1 MNLTLKQRMMLVV
14 LVVATGIAG
23 LAGFLLFELN
33 KVFEQAS
40 YANANTVGSIV
51 HLVNAKSGYNKV
63 RIQIGLHIANTD
75 PQKMI
80 EVDKEI
86 IKGRNEVSNSLKK
99 FETDGCLNVSCVSDE
114 KDQNYLN
121 QLKAIW
127 EILGPDIDTILVT
140 SRAQKKTDA
149 IALLL
154 DEKIAT
160 QFDKFNAVLNE
171 EILYN
176 VKLGNDSAAEAQ
188 NSKSHALLLGGFISV
203 LLLIIVT
210 TITMFVSNA
219 ILKMLGGDPQ
229 HVSDLVGRVST
240 GDLRI
245 SQDLDKAG
253 ASSLLGKIKV
263 LVQNLS
269 DLAIQTDLIGKG
281 DFSRQARV
289 LSEHDRLSLSINS
302 MTNLLRNTK
311 QEDDRRNWL
320 KDGSSQ
326 LTTSLTGDYS
336 IQELANLSISILAR
350 YLNAGRGV
358 IYLYHHEEEALDLMG
373 SYMYTER
380 DHLGSRFK
388 VGEGAVGQ
396 VARERKPI
404 ILTTVTNDA
413 APIVTGTTSNKPLY
427 TYTYPLLR
435 DDVLLGVIELASF
448 IKFENV
454 ELELLANAC
463 GVIAS
468 FLYIAEQRDS
478 IRQLLTKANAAE
490 QEARQQSES
499 LQEANAQMEEQ
510 QQQLQQQSEELRQAN
525 AQMEEQQQILEQN
538 NQALKQSQLELD
550 IKAKDLENSGRYK
563 SEFLANMSHELR
575 TPLNAI
581 ILLSKIMASNNDHM
595 LSPEDVKRAEVILR
609 SGKDLLALI
618 NDVLDLSKIEAG
630 HMDITYSEIT
640 ISSFTSYL
648 QDLFVAQA
656 EERHLQFIV
665 DDQLHTNF
673 VSDPDKLAQILRNLL
688 SNAFKFTKQGSVTL
702 RLQRRPGSTLPICLS
717 VIDTGIGIPK
727 DKQAVIFDA
736 FRQADGSTS
745 REFGGTG
752 LGLTISRSISNLLG
766 GTIEIESV
774 ANQGSTFTLCLPEAP
789 PGWVPKVK
797 MNPVIEKPLSTA
809 ITTIIDDRLQLKEGD
824 KLILL
829 IDDDPAFGMALLEI
843 NRRLGYKTIL
853 AENAAQ
859 GIAMAHT
866 YQPSGILLD
875 LGLPDMEGT
884 EVLEKIKSTRDLASI
899 PIYIV
904 SARDHNEAKDLH
916 KSIGYLQK
924 PANEC
929 QLIEAE
935 AALLSFVRNDQV
947 QSVLTITSGGI
958 NAKDIQ
964 KLLGP
969 NVENDKKHLQEIS
982 ANSDISTVLREWIWN
997 LVIVDLTGI
1006 DIQRAESIATAV
1018 KQIHNGT
1025 ALIFFSLNELS
1036 EEQEAVLSRYSDSII
1051 IKTAHA
1057 ESRLQQNIERFL
1069 SEVKQTPAIKNVKQA
1084 TDNNIK
1090 HLAGQTILVVD
1101 DDPRNL
1107 FAVTAALEQHGAKV
1121 LCAINGKLAL
1131 SMLDKNGVDLIL
1143 MDIMMPEMDGFQV
1156 IAAVRSNLNLAEIPI
1171 IALTA
1176 KAMPQDKQRIMEVG
1190 ANDYLSKP
1198 VDFDDLINMSKKW
1211 ISSKGKK

>member
-1 MNLTLKQRMMLVV
+1 MNLTLKQRMMLII
-14 LVVATGIAG
+14 LVVGIGVAG
-23 LAGFLLFELN
+23 LTSFLLIQLD
-33 KVFEQAS
+33 KVFEQSS
-40 YANANTVGSIV
+40 YANENSVGSV
-51 HLVNAKSGYNKV
+51 VNLTNIRGGFNKI
-63 RIQIGLHIANTD
+63 RIELGLHIANTD
-75 PQKMI
+75 PQKTPLI
-80 EVDKEI
+80 EQEI
-86 IKGRNEVSNSLKK
+86 NNGRNEIISSIKK
-99 FETDGCLNVSCVSDE
+99 FETDGCLGTTCVSDE
-114 KDQNYLN
+114 KDRDYLN
-121 QLKAIW
+121 QLKAAW
-127 EILGPDIDTILVT
+127 ENLNPDIDAVLEQ
-140 SRAQKKTDA
+140 SREQKKSNAT
-149 IALLL
+149 ALLL
-154 DEKIAT
+154 DEKINSKIE
-160 QFDKFNAVLNE
+160 KFYTILLNE
-171 EILYN
+171 TLYN
-176 VKLGNDSAAEAQ
+176 IKLGNDAAAEAQ
-188 NSKSHALLLGGFISV
+188 KSKNHALLLGSFISV
-203 LLLIIVT
+203 LILMSMTAICLIISN
-210 TITMFVSNA
+210 TILET
-219 ILKMLGGDPQ
+219 LGGDPQ

-245 SQDLDKAG
+245 SQDLDKAA

-281 DFSRQARV
+281 DFSKQARV

-311 QEDDRRNWL
+311 QEDERRNWL

-336 IQELANLSISILAR
+336 IQELTNLSISILAR

-358 IYLYHHEEEALDLMG
+358 IYLYHHEEGVLDLMG

-380 DHLGSRFK
+380 DHLGTRFK
-388 VGEGAVGQ
+388 LGEGAIGQ

-404 ILTTVTNDA
+404 ILTTVSNDA
-413 APIVTGTTSNKPLY
+413 APIVTGTTSSKPLY

-435 DDVLLGVIELASF
+435 DDTLLGVIELANF
-448 IKFENV
+448 VKFENV

-581 ILLSKIMASNNDHM
+581 ILLSKIMASNNENM

-630 HMDITYSEIT
+630 HMDISYSEIT
-640 ISSFTSYL
+640 VSSFTSYL
-648 QDLFVAQA
+648 QDLFSAQA
-656 EERHLQFIV
+656 EEKNLQFIV

-702 RLQRRPGSTLPICLS
+702 RLTRRQGSSLPICLS

-727 DKQAVIFDA
+727 EKQGVIFEA

-789 PGWVPKVK
+789 PGWVPKIK
-797 MNPVIEKPLSTA
+797 NNHILEKPLSA
-809 ITTIIDDRLQLKEGD
+809 GLPPIVDDRLQLKEGD

-904 SARDHNEAKDLH
+904 SARDHSEAKNLT

-935 AALLSFVRNDQV
+935 AALLSFVSNDKA
-947 QSVLTITSGGI
+947 QSVLTISSGGI

-964 KLLGP
+964 KLLGAYSG
-969 NVENDKKHLQEIS
+969 NDKKHLQEIS
-982 ANSDISTVLREWIWN
+982 ANTDISTVLREWIWN
-997 LVIVDLTGI
+997 VVIVDLTGI
-1006 DIQRAESIATAV
+1006 DISRAEAIAIAV

-1036 EEQEAVLSRYSDSII
+1036 EEHEAVLSRYSDSII
-1051 IKTAHA
+1051 IKTPQA

-1084 TDNNIK
+1084 ADNNAK
-1090 HLAGQTILVVD
+1090 HLAGHTILVVD

-1131 SMLDKNGVDLIL
+1131 NMLDKNGVDLIL

-1171 IALTA
+1171 VALTA
-1176 KAMPQDKQRIMEVG
+1176 KAMPQDKQRIIEVG

-1198 VDFDDLINMSKKW
+1198 VDFDDLINISKKW
-1211 ISSKGKK
+1211 VSFKGKK

>member
-1 MNLTLKQRMMLVV
+1 MLITAIS
-14 LVVATGIAG
+14 LI
-23 LAGFLLFELN
+23 
-33 KVFEQAS
+33 
-40 YANANTVGSIV
+40 
-51 HLVNAKSGYNKV
+51 
-63 RIQIGLHIANTD
+63 
-75 PQKMI
+75 
-80 EVDKEI
+80 
-86 IKGRNEVSNSLKK
+86 VSN
-99 FETDGCLNVSCVSDE
+99 G
-114 KDQNYLN
+114 
-121 QLKAIW
+121 
-127 EILGPDIDTILVT
+127 ILQT
-140 SRAQKKTDA
+140 
-149 IALLL
+149 
-154 DEKIAT
+154 
-160 QFDKFNAVLNE
+160 
-171 EILYN
+171 
-176 VKLGNDSAAEAQ
+176 
-188 NSKSHALLLGGFISV
+188 
-203 LLLIIVT
+203 
-210 TITMFVSNA
+210 
-219 ILKMLGGDPQ
+219 LGGDPQ
-229 HVSDLVGRVST
+229 HVTDLVNRVST

-245 SQDLDKAG
+245 SQDLDKAA

-281 DFSRQARV
+281 DFSKQARV

-302 MTNLLRNTK
+302 MTNLLRTSK
-311 QEDDRRNWL
+311 QDDERRNWL

-336 IQELANLSISILAR
+336 IQELTNLSISILAR

-358 IYLYHHEEEALDLMG
+358 IYLYHHEENVLDLMG

-380 DHLGSRFK
+380 DHLGTRFK
-388 VGEGAVGQ
+388 LGEGAVGQ

-413 APIVTGTTSNKPLY
+413 APIVTGTTSSKPIY

-435 DDVLLGVIELASF
+435 DDALLGVVELASF
-448 IKFENV
+448 IKFEDI

-463 GVIAS
+463 SVIAS
-468 FLYIAEQRDS
+468 FLYVAEQRDS
-478 IRQLLTKANAAE
+478 IRQLLSKANAAE
-490 QEARQQSES
+490 QAARQQSES

-550 IKAKDLENSGRYK
+550 VKAKDLENSGRYK

-581 ILLSKIMASNNDHM
+581 ILLSKIMASNNDNVM
-595 LSPEDVKRAEVILR
+595 SPEDVKRAEVILR

-630 HMDITYSEIT
+630 HMDIAYSEIT
-640 ISSFTSYL
+640 VSSFTSYL
-648 QDLFVAQA
+648 QDLFTAQA
-656 EERHLQFIV
+656 EEKNLQFIV
-665 DDQLHTNF
+665 DDQLHANF

-702 RLQRRPGSTLPICLS
+702 RLTRRPGTSLPICLS

-727 DKQAVIFDA
+727 EKQAVIFEA

-766 GTIEIESV
+766 GTIEIESI

-789 PGWVPKVK
+789 PGWVPKIK
-797 MNPVIEKPLSTA
+797 NNPIIEKSLSAGLPA
-809 ITTIIDDRLQLKEGD
+809 IVDDRLQLKEGD

-829 IDDDPAFGMALLEI
+829 IDDDPAFGMALLQI

-904 SARDHNEAKDLH
+904 SARDHNEAKDLN

-924 PANEC
+924 PANES

-935 AALLSFVRNDQV
+935 AALLSFVRNDKA
-947 QSVLTITSGGI
+947 QSVLTISSGGI

-964 KLLGP
+964 KLLGAYSGS
-969 NVENDKKHLQEIS
+969 DKKHLQEIS

-997 LVIVDLTGI
+997 VVIVDLTGI
-1006 DIQRAESIATAV
+1006 DIQRAEAIAIAV

-1025 ALIFFSLNELS
+1025 ALIFFSLNELT

-1051 IKTAHA
+1051 IKTPQA
-1057 ESRLQQNIERFL
+1057 ETRLQQNIERFL
-1069 SEVKQTPAIKNVKQA
+1069 NEVKQTPAIKNVKQA
-1084 TDNNIK
+1084 TDNNAK
-1090 HLAGQTILVVD
+1090 QFAGHTILVVD

-1171 IALTA
+1171 VALTA
-1176 KAMPQDKQRIMEVG
+1176 KAMPQDRQRIMEVG

-1198 VDFDDLINMSKKW
+1198 VDFDDLINISKKW
-1211 ISSKGKK
+1211 VSSKGKK